1 MYEGVHA
8 RPDGDSTV
16 SRMALTARDY
26 GFSGIVVRNH
36 GDNPASYDPAQLSA
50 AYDIDVVP
58 AVEIRASDPSRAGGF
73 VGAHRDSQT
82 IVLVHGGTPQLNR
95 FAVEQPAVDVLAHPM
110 AGDGDFNHVLAQRAV
125 ENGVRIEFNLAPALR
140 WQGGRRVQAL
150 KKLRKLHEIVETY
163 ETPYVVSGDPR
174 SHLQLRSP
182 RALQAVG
189 ETIGLTETEIAD
201 GLAEWANIA
210 ARNRRRQDDSFVQPG
225 VWRVE
230 ECTKTDHEVQKEE

>member
-16 SRMALTARDY
+16 SRMALAAREY

-36 GDNPASYDPAQLSA
+36 GDNPASYDPQKIRDE
-50 AYDIDVVP
+50 YDIDVVP
-58 AVEIRASDPSRAGGF
+58 AVEIRSDNPSRAGGF

-82 IVLVHGGTPQLNR
+82 IVLVHGGTPEINR

-110 AGDGDFNHVLAQRAV
+110 AGEGDFNHVLAQRAV
-125 ENGVRIEFNLAPALR
+125 ENGVRIEYNFAPVLR
-140 WQGGRRVQAL
+140 WQGGRRVQAIQ
-150 KKLRKLHEIVETY
+150 KLRKLHEILETY
-163 ETPYVVSGDPR
+163 ETPFVVSADPQ

-189 ETIGLTETEIAD
+189 EEIGFEAAEIAD
-201 GLAEWANIA
+201 GLAEWGVIA
-210 ARNRRRQDDSFVQPG
+210 ERNRERQDDSFIQQG
-225 VWRVE
+225 VRRVD
-230 ECTKTDHEVQKEE
+230 ECEK

>member
-16 SRMALTARDY
+16 SRMALAASEY

-36 GDNPASYDPAQLSA
+36 GDNPASYDPTQIGEK
-50 AYDIDVVP
+50 YGIDVVP

-82 IVLVHGGTPQLNR
+82 VVVVHGGTAELNR

-110 AGDGDFNHVLAQRAV
+110 KGEGDFNHVLAQRAV

-150 KKLRKLHEIVETY
+150 QKLRKLHEIVETY
-163 ETPYVVSGDPR
+163 ETPYVVSADPR
-174 SHLQLRSP
+174 NHLQLRSP

-189 ETIGLTETEIAD
+189 ETIGFTAVEIAD
-201 GLAEWANIA
+201 GLAEWGEIA
-210 ARNRRRQDDSFVQPG
+210 ERNRKRQDDSFIQPG
-225 VWRVE
+225 VKRVDCE
-230 ECTKTDHEVQKEE
+230 DGVTR